1 MNIRPV
7 NNWLHIS
14 PETREQEQDSLVLLP
29 DDYKK
34 AESPYTIVRV
44 NSSSTNYNTGDVLIV
59 PTHTIQ
65 DIEVR
70 GDIVHLVQEN
80 YVLAVVE

>member
-44 NSSSTNYNTGDVLIV
+44 NSS
-59 PTHTIQ
+59 
-65 DIEVR
+65 
-70 GDIVHLVQEN
+70 
-80 YVLAVVE
+80 